1 MVVVPTEQARL
12 YDLHVADF
20 AEGHEA
26 RHASLD
32 LVVGPIDPALL
43 LSRRAYPRRGNAC
56 QRVDDVE
63 T

>member
-1 MVVVPTEQARL
+1 VLRMEQARL
-12 YDLHVADF
+12 YDLYVADF

-26 RHASLD
+26 PHASLD
-32 LVVGPIDPALL
+32 LVVGPIDPVLL

-56 QRVDDVE
+56 QPVDDVE

>member
-1 MVVVPTEQARL
+1 MLRTEQARL
-12 YDLHVADF
+12 TDLYVADF
-20 AEGHEA
+20 AEGHEVS
-26 RHASLD
+26 HASPD
-32 LVVGPIDPALL
+32 LVVRPIDPVLL